1 MCVQEKQSGRKII
14 QAFHST
20 ENVVVLGS
28 LHFSKTY
35 FQHQSS
41 GNTEEGQL
49 SLKVV
54 DILYRSI
61 KISKD

>member
-1 MCVQEKQSGRKII
+1 MLKE
-14 QAFHST
+14 FHFIK
-20 ENVVVLGS
+20 NVVLGS
-28 LHFSKTY
+28 LHYSKTY

-49 SLKVV
+49 SSQVM

-61 KISKD
+61 KVSKD